1 MNDVQREADPSQ
13 PLIPVGPCWR
23 VLASVPRLAVAALL
37 AGVIA
42 RFLADELDRGDRFER
57 A

>member
-13 PLIPVGPCWR
+13 PLIPVVPCWR
-23 VLASVPRLAVAALL
+23 VLASVPRLAATALL

-42 RFLADELDRGDRFER
+42 RFLADELDRRGRFER